1 MSKVNDLK
9 SIVEKILR
17 KKESKLS
24 DKNMN
29 ELSEVFNNLNPEN
42 KKRLMDSGP
51 EEVAKKWEELYE
63 LPIQQSKYL
72 LNDLFFRRSG
82 QNNGDSKH

>member
-29 ELSEVFNNLNPEN
+29 ELSEVFNNLNPED

>member
-1 MSKVNDLK
+1 
-9 SIVEKILR
+9 
-17 KKESKLS
+17 
-24 DKNMN
+24 MN
-29 ELSEVFNNLNPEN
+29 ELSEVFNNLNPED